1 MYSGVRLVAQP
12 LMEFPIFSF
21 LRYLRSSLLGFT
33 RFPFRADLTHSLSLS
48 LSLRAGVCP
57 LA

>member
-21 LRYLRSSLLGFT
+21 LRCLRSSLPGFT
-33 RFPFRADLTHSLSLS
+33 RFPFRLSLS
-48 LSLRAGVCP
+48 LSAGVCP